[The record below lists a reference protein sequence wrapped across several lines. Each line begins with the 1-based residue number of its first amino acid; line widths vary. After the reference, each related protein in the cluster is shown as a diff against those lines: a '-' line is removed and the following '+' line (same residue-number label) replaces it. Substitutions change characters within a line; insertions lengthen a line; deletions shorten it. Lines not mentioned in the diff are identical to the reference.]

1 MIAVTSIKASLV
13 YVVQVAQLEGKGG
26 FAEDVEVAWIEHD
39 VFLDR
44 EEAESRAHLLESS
57 PKFAE
62 TGRDVSQERFL
73 VARVIT
79 AEQLGK
85 EFGQEREDRLLTVFR
100 KRLTELTHDN
110 PPQED

>member
-1 MIAVTSIKASLV
+1 MTSIKASLV

-26 FAEDVEVAWIEHD
+26 FAEHEEGAWIEHD

-44 EEAESRAHLLESS
+44 EEAESRARILETS
-57 PKFAE
+57 PKFDE

-79 AEQLGK
+79 AEQLGN

-100 KRLTELTHDN
+100 KRLTDLTHDN
-110 PPQED
+110 PPQDD